1 VFKLDQ
7 KRARLRRAMTHRITR
22 AITKRGV
29 ADLAIYENEYKDIV
43 QEAITSVLFED
54 MLEEIEAERME
65 AGE

>member
-1 VFKLDQ
+1 
-7 KRARLRRAMTHRITR
+7 
-22 AITKRGV
+22 V